1 MDPSGDIYPHH
12 MGTINLTELAT
23 LHHIKAERLEGR
35 AMLLMPLW
43 DGAGWN
49 QWIETPD
56 HRLIK
61 MQIVDTIRSN
71 YLAVSPAGPHD
82 VWIAFV
88 DFMWQRAS
96 WPEVVRLLNGICD
109 DFSLMA
115 TSAAKL
121 EHFHEARGSIDATLI
136 GYFVKTELEYLII
149 VARSVFDLLQEV
161 IAQFWNNRVK
171 LLDPSA
177 EAVRRHHKLPPE
189 FAKVALH
196 NEIARTASEIVERYA
211 LPPTTAAMY
220 AKHSSFFLSLRAS
233 RDGIIHGGS
242 SVDIIFTTENGL
254 FVSPNSKHYSNY
266 PWKSEHYY
274 NESLVSLRPWIART
288 VFQTIEACSDIMF
301 SLASAIPFPEE
312 IAPGYRVFIR
322 DPSNE
327 AFLRLL
333 NVATGNLVWWGAKV
347 NESAATGES
356 STSAEGAGP

>member
-1 MDPSGDIYPHH
+1 
-12 MGTINLTELAT
+12 
-23 LHHIKAERLEGR
+23 
-35 AMLLMPLW
+35 
-43 DGAGWN
+43 
-49 QWIETPD
+49 
-56 HRLIK
+56 
-61 MQIVDTIRSN
+61 
-71 YLAVSPAGPHD
+71 
-82 VWIAFV
+82 
-88 DFMWQRAS
+88 
-96 WPEVVRLLNGICD
+96 
-109 DFSLMA
+109 MA

-149 VARSVFDLLQEV
+149 VARSVFELLQEV

-177 EAVRRHHKLPPE
+177 EAVRRDHKLPPE

-196 NEIARTASEIVERYA
+196 NEISRTASEIVERYA

-233 RDGIIHGGS
+233 RDGIIHGCS
-242 SVDIIFTTENGL
+242 SVDIIFTTENGF